1 MLLLYCITSFV
12 PESSTFLSISCDLMT
27 VTMICD
33 YYILTLD
40 SNLKKE
46 KDLKIENRN
55 EKRKQNRVYCL
66 SLW

>member
-1 MLLLYCITSFV
+1 MLLLYCVILFV
-12 PESSTFLSISCDLMT
+12 SESSTFFSMSCDSIT
-27 VTMICD
+27 VTVICN
-33 YYILTLD
+33 YHILTLD

-66 SLW
+66 